1 MTVQQNR
8 VIMTGITI
16 FELKLTKM
24 KANYITNYG
33 LKWDQCLRY
42 AFHQRSEIGGEQRIY
57 HNSKN
62 PLRIFEM

>member
-8 VIMTGITI
+8 VIKTGITI

-33 LKWDQCLRY
+33 LK
-42 AFHQRSEIGGEQRIY
+42 
-57 HNSKN
+57 
-62 PLRIFEM
+62 